1 MLTITELGTI
11 EQILDV
17 LGLLPG
23 DYRDGVRDC
32 LKIILAYSK
41 SQEFTDLAVTEFHRA
56 LAEALMPKN

>member
-17 LGLLPG
+17 LGLRPG
-23 DYRDGVRDC
+23 AYRDGFRDC
-32 LKIILAYSK
+32 LKIALTYSK

-56 LAEALMPKN
+56 FPEALKPKN